1 MKIKNNKINNTIIP
15 MVIENCN
22 NRERF
27 YDIYSRL
34 LKERIIF
41 INGIINDELSNLTI
55 AQMLFL
61 EAENPKKDIYLY
73 INSPGGNIT
82 SGLSIY
88 DTINFIKPDI
98 NTICIGQAC
107 SMGAF
112 LLSSGKKN
120 KRFSLPNS
128 TIMIHQPL
136 SAYKGQVTDIEIHTK
151 NIVKIKNIINEILAK
166 NTGKTIEKIKNDTE
180 RDYFFTTKEAINYG
194 IIDKILVKKNTK

>member
-1 MKIKNNKINNTIIP
+1 MEIKNNKINNTIVP

-136 SAYKGQVTDIEIHTK
+136 SSYKGQVTDIEIHTK
-151 NIVKIKNIINEILAK
+151 NIVKIKNKINKILAK

-194 IIDKILVKKNTK
+194 IIDKILIKTND